1 MMRMVASIH
10 RRMRFTERGSLVA
23 ILVLTATLPIAL
35 PRDVR
40 ADDITLEW
48 TAPGDD
54 GNVGTATAYELRMST
69 SPITSANWSSATIVP
84 GTPTPAI
91 AGTRQSTLV
100 TGLTNG
106 TVYYFAIQAVDDA
119 SNWSGISNVVRWDW
133 VLDTT
138 APAAPLGVSAV
149 PQGNGTVRLAWTA
162 NAEADLQGYAVY
174 RSTDGS
180 AYTRLNGSLTTSTQY
195 TDANVPSGINEA
207 WYQVSAQDVSGNESA
222 RSSAV
227 HVNLGGTGTQAVGLW
242 TLEPGYPNPS
252 EKGAAVHLPV
262 TVPSSGGTAVIEI
275 LNSVGQR
282 VRRLELSG
290 LNPGSNEIL
299 WDGHNETGLEVA
311 PGVYTA
317 WLSVGQ
323 SRVSV
328 RLVRVPWRAR

>member
-1 MMRMVASIH
+1 MRKGA
-10 RRMRFTERGSLVA
+10 RRTRRQRPQGWGSL
-23 ILVLTATLPIAL
+23 LIAL
-35 PRDVR
+35 LALLVVAPIVAHAQG
-40 ADDITLEW
+40 ADSVSVTW

-54 GNVGTATAYELRMST
+54 GNVGTATTYDLRMST
-69 SPITSANWSSATIVP
+69 SAINASNWGSATPVDMSGHPP
-84 GTPTPAI
+84 GP
-91 AGTRQSTLV
+91 AGTREHV
-100 TGLTNG
+100 VVRGLTNG
-106 TVYYFAIQAVDDA
+106 TPYWFAIKTVDEA
-119 SNWSGISNVVRWDW
+119 GNTSNISNILYWNW

-138 APAAPLGVSAV
+138 APAAPLGVTANE
-149 PQGNGTVRLAWTA
+149 QGDGSVRLGWNA